1 MSAMV
6 EGTPARAA
14 GRRWLGFALAFAA
27 LTIWSGWFAV
37 TRLSLTR
44 ELGAVSANQPTGR
57 QVGGLGPAIF
67 HTMAEVA
74 VLLSQ
79 PLPPDELFLQEKPE
93 HA

>member
-1 MSAMV
+1 MSAVV

-44 ELGAVSANQPTGR
+44 ELGAYDIAALRLG
-57 QVGGLGPAIF
+57 VGAL
-67 HTMAEVA
+67 
-74 VLLSQ
+74 VLL
-79 PLPPDELFLQEKPE
+79 PAFLRSAPISPADRHKIAHGNAERLLRL
-93 HA
+93 